1 MSKLEIFLLGITII
15 QLVII
20 SLFVYFWFKINEEED

>member
-20 SLFVYFWFKINEEED
+20 SLFVYFWLKVNEEED

>member
-20 SLFVYFWFKINEEED
+20 SLFVYFWFKVNEEED